1 MCWLECYLS
10 VRMFWVSVECFMCVS
25 ESVSVNCVLCV
36 RVFCVSECFV
46 PSKWCQTTYHG
57 ECCINITIGCDR

>member
-1 MCWLECYLS
+1 M
-10 VRMFWVSVECFMCVS
+10 SVECFLCVS

-46 PSKWCQTTYHG
+46 PSKWCQTTYTM
-57 ECCINITIGCDR
+57 ESAV